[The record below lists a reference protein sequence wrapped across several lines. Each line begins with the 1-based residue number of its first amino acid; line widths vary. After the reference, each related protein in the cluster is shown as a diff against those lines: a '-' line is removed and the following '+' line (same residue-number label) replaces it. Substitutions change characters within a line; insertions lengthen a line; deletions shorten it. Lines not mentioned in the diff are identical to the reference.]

1 MLKIPRINL
10 MWLNFYE
17 RDGSRLDLKN
27 YVDGQK
33 DNMLKTLSEVVSI
46 NSVRGEEK
54 ADAPFGEGPKK
65 CLNFVLEKA
74 KELGFKTKN
83 MDNYMGWAELVK

>member
-1 MLKIPRINL
+1 

-33 DNMLKTLSEVVSI
+33 DNMLKTLSEVVNI

-65 CLNFVLEKA
+65 M
-74 KELGFKTKN
+74 FKFCFRKS
-83 MDNYMGWAELVK
+83 

>member
-1 MLKIPRINL
+1 

-54 ADAPFGEGPKK
+54 ADAPFGEGPK
-65 CLNFVLEKA
+65 
-74 KELGFKTKN
+74 
-83 MDNYMGWAELVK
+83 